1 MALGASSYGAG
12 ADEVVEK
19 LFTHRPRTES
29 DLRAR
34 LCETPPVDARRALV
48 TRLGRAGAAPSEV
61 ATYVRALDILGL
73 SAAELPSL
81 TAILLDTEA
90 PIAGRAVALA
100 LTSALDP
107 NHAQAM
113 ARCVSAQDLLAMSN
127 AQLTAVI
134 AGMPSTPARAAEI
147 TDKLVRQP
155 ANTRARRLAQID
167 RMRTTLGVP
176 AAFLYRDALGRDD
189 LGLGDALVAPIV
201 EEGGVGAA
209 MRIEALWQEAKN
221 EAHRSRWA
229 EVLSRVYRAPGRPPA
244 AGLVARA
251 YASHSDANAGR
262 RAVLSVTSPV
272 DGSLTLARVR
282 CDGSG
287 AIVEGAMTS
296 LSDTQELEEWLLMG
310 PEPLPREPLP
320 AAEVGA
326 WVEEAARKT
335 SAEAALD
342 PILHAAV
349 CYFAMAARL

>member
-1 MALGASSYGAG
+1 MALGTSYGAG
-12 ADEVVEK
+12 AEEVVEE

-34 LCETPPVDARRALV
+34 LCETPAVDARRALV

-81 TAILLDTEA
+81 TAILLDAEA

-107 NHAQAM
+107 AHAQAM
-113 ARCVSAQDLLAMSN
+113 ARCVSAQDLLAMSD

-134 AGMPSTPARAAEI
+134 AGMPGTPARAAEI

-155 ANTRARRLAQID
+155 QATRARRLAQID

-176 AAFLYRDALGRDD
+176 AAFLYRDALGRED
-189 LGLGDALVAPIV
+189 LGLGDGLLAPIV
-201 EEGGVGAA
+201 EEGGAGAV
-209 MRIEALWQEAKN
+209 MRIEGLWQESKDD
-221 EAHRSRWA
+221 AHRSRWA
-229 EVLSRVYRAPGRPPA
+229 EVLSRIYRASGRPPTP
-244 AGLVARA
+244 GLVAEA
-251 YASHSDANAGR
+251 YASEPDANEGR

-282 CDGSG
+282 CDASG
-287 AIVEGAMTS
+287 AIVEAAMTS
-296 LSDTQELEEWLLMG
+296 LSDAQELEEWLATASTPMA
-310 PEPLPREPLP
+310 RKPLP

-326 WVEEAARKT
+326 WVEAAARKT

-342 PILHAAV
+342 PILHTAV